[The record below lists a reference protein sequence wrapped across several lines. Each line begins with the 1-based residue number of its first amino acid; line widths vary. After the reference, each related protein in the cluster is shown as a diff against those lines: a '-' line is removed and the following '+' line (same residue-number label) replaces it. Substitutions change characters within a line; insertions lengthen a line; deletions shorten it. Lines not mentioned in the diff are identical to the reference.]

1 MHRKT
6 APAAPFFLISAPSA
20 LKSPVSSG
28 GLRPPKYFLNL
39 GNFPQFQSR
48 RAGEQKKTYMK
59 RRSPVILKVQGP
71 LTKLGRSLNS
81 AP

>member
-6 APAAPFFLISAPSA
+6 VPAAPFFLISAPSA

-39 GNFPQFQSR
+39 GKFPQFQSR
-48 RAGEQKKTYMK
+48 RAGEQKKTIAELPETLVK
-59 RRSPVILKVQGP
+59 NRESKWNTQ
-71 LTKLGRSLNS
+71 
-81 AP
+81 